1 MRHDRPFRETSNKSY
16 ERIVEFF
23 FKGTSRLDFRCGF
36 IAIYLNSQRSTHTKK
51 KKKKNHQNHHQ
62 RTTICLSTS
71 SINWIDNKIVDIRNC
86 VKVYY
91 FSQDSFPRRSS
102 FTTTYLVPNTSREL
116 LIQGE
121 SCCSIA
127 ITWSRGWRFLLN
139 LSFREQNWNIHPNHT
154 FQVRRIEKKREER
167 HANQPSKI
175 NESNRSHSKMVDDPT
190 RFEIGEERR
199 IEKGRP
205 RSMRN
210 REDRSHPLLLILTYW
225 LQYLYISIEYSGWGD
240 AFDWRLWG
248 HFDGWMVPLCSTLVS
263 PWLAQGFSRAKKKKE
278 KNKNRKK
285 KKSKRGEKWGKREAD
300 G

>member
-1 MRHDRPFRETSNKSY
+1 MRIYRYIF
-16 ERIVEFF
+16 EFSAF
-23 FKGTSRLDFRCGF
+23 D
-36 IAIYLNSQRSTHTKK
+36 THTKK
-51 KKKKNHQNHHQ
+51 KKSSKSSPENDV
-62 RTTICLSTS
+62 CLSTS

-127 ITWSRGWRFLLN
+127 ITSRGWRFLLN

-154 FQVRRIEKKREER
+154 FWVRRAEKKREER

-175 NESNRSHSKMVDDPT
+175 NESSRSHSKMVDDPT

-263 PWLAQGFSRAKKKKE
+263 PWLAQGFSRAKKKKKE

>member
-127 ITWSRGWRFLLN
+127 ITSRG
-139 LSFREQNWNIHPNHT
+139 
-154 FQVRRIEKKREER
+154 
-167 HANQPSKI
+167 
-175 NESNRSHSKMVDDPT
+175 
-190 RFEIGEERR
+190 
-199 IEKGRP
+199 
-205 RSMRN
+205 
-210 REDRSHPLLLILTYW
+210 
-225 LQYLYISIEYSGWGD
+225 
-240 AFDWRLWG
+240 
-248 HFDGWMVPLCSTLVS
+248 
-263 PWLAQGFSRAKKKKE
+263 
-278 KNKNRKK
+278 
-285 KKSKRGEKWGKREAD
+285 
-300 G
+300 